1 MSHEHQFKIA
11 PIVVAIV
18 VCFSPACRHS
28 SPQASGEVAD
38 RIVIRKA
45 AHTLALMKR
54 DRELATYKVAL
65 GRNPVGAK
73 TQRGDHKTPEG
84 NYLIDAMKS
93 NSRFHRALH
102 ISYPNLADQER
113 AQAAAV
119 NPGGDVEIHGIE
131 NGLGWIGSLHRRI
144 DWTDGCIAVTD
155 DEIEEIWNK
164 VKVGTAVEIKP

>member
-1 MSHEHQFKIA
+1 
-11 PIVVAIV
+11 VVAIV
-18 VCFSPACRHS
+18 VCFSPACRRS
-28 SPQASGEVAD
+28 SPPASGEVAD

-45 AHTLALMKR
+45 AHTLVLMKG
-54 DRELATYKVAL
+54 DREVATYKVAI
-65 GRNPVGAK
+65 GRNPGGAK

-84 NYLIDAMKS
+84 NYLIDVMKS

-113 AQAAAV
+113 AQAAGV

-155 DEIEEIWNK
+155 NEIEEIWNK
-164 VKVGTAVEIKP
+164 VKVGTHVEIRP